1 MKLNTLTTNSD
12 QGFLPFALFV
22 QGVILIAF
30 SCLSYFRQEMPLM
43 LFYMSLGVAIIVCFV
58 VYKVF
63 ESRHLANSLL
73 LVTLVA
79 GFVYAILV
87 VLDPLSLI
95 WCLTALPILIG
106 VFGYPGNL
114 YLSASLFGIAALV
127 LWQEAS
133 IDQSNTLLVS
143 TTLQFLFMIL
153 VVTIIGF
160 SANKFRLTYLV
171 KIEKLSSLVSKMKA
185 EDTLTGLKTRR
196 YVESCLRDKFLR
208 AEKLTNAFSVIIA
221 DIDNFRSINE
231 RYGHPAGDSVLS
243 SVGALLKKTL
253 DNDCVFGRW
262 DGNTFIIIIPH
273 SDAEATLLIAEVLR
287 EKISRLKPQTQ
298 GDTLTLSF
306 SLGAASSAKCHDSD
320 DLLSH
325 AENSL
330 YQAKNMGG
338 NNVVMG

>member
-1 MKLNTLTTNSD
+1 MKLNTLTTKTD
-12 QGFLPFALFV
+12 QEVLSFALFT
-22 QGVILIAF
+22 QGAILIAF
-30 SCLSYFRQEMPLM
+30 ACLSYFRQEMLSV
-43 LFYMSLGVAIIVCFV
+43 LFYMSLGVAIVVCFV

-63 ESRHLANSLL
+63 ESQHLAKSLL
-73 LVTLVA
+73 FMTLVA

-106 VFGYPGNL
+106 VCDYPRNL

-127 LWQEAS
+127 LFQEAS
-133 IDQSNTLLVS
+133 IDQSNTLSVS

-160 SANKFRLTYLV
+160 SANKLRLAYLV
-171 KIEKLSSLVSKMKA
+171 RIEELSSLVIKMKA

-196 YVESCLRDKFLR
+196 YVESCLRDKFLK

-231 RYGHPAGDSVLS
+231 RYGHPVGDSVLS
-243 SVGALLKKTL
+243 SVGALIKKTL
-253 DNDCVFGRW
+253 GDDCVFGRW

-273 SDAEATLLIAEVLR
+273 SDAEATLLMAEVLR
-287 EKISRLKPQTQ
+287 
-298 GDTLTLSF
+298 
-306 SLGAASSAKCHDSD
+306 
-320 DLLSH
+320 
-325 AENSL
+325 
-330 YQAKNMGG
+330 
-338 NNVVMG
+338 

>member
-12 QGFLPFALFV
+12 QDFLPFALFV

-30 SCLSYFRQEMPLM
+30 SCLSYFRQEMPLV

-262 DGNTFIIIIPH
+262 DGNTFIIIPH

>member
-1 MKLNTLTTNSD
+1 MKLNTLTTKTD
-12 QGFLPFALFV
+12 QEVLSFALFT
-22 QGVILIAF
+22 QGAILIAF
-30 SCLSYFRQEMPLM
+30 ACLSYFRQEMLSV
-43 LFYMSLGVAIIVCFV
+43 LFYMSLGVAIVVCFV

-63 ESRHLANSLL
+63 ESQHLAKSLL
-73 LVTLVA
+73 FMTLVA

-106 VFGYPGNL
+106 VCDYPRNL

-127 LWQEAS
+127 LFQEAS
-133 IDQSNTLLVS
+133 IDQSNTLSVS

-160 SANKFRLTYLV
+160 SANKLRLAYLV
-171 KIEKLSSLVSKMKA
+171 RIEELSSLVIKMKA

-196 YVESCLRDKFLR
+196 YVESCLRDKFLK

-231 RYGHPAGDSVLS
+231 RYGHPVGDSVLS
-243 SVGALLKKTL
+243 SVGAVIKKTL
-253 DNDCVFGRW
+253 GDDCVFGRW
-262 DGNTFIIIIPH
+262 DGNTIIIIPH

-306 SLGAASSAKCHDSD
+306 SLGIASSAKCHDSD

-338 NNVVMG
+338 NNVVIG

>member
-12 QGFLPFALFV
+12 QDFLPFALFV

-30 SCLSYFRQEMPLM
+30 SCLSYFRQEMPLV

-106 VFGYPGNL
+106 VSGYPGNL

-127 LWQEAS
+127 LFQEAS

-262 DGNTFIIIIPH
+262 DGNTFIIIPH